1 MHTGKLV
8 HLGHFGFSY
17 FPSVDAANAF
27 AAGMDVKHDLG
38 RLFAIEREENL
49 QDLHHEIHGREI
61 VVKQHYLVERWPE
74 NLGFRG
80 LHHRAMFVLV
90 IVVGFLGH
98 GASINRAGR
107 DRMQDLTGR

>member
-38 RLFAIEREENL
+38 RLFAIQGEKNL
-49 QDLHHEIHGREI
+49 QNLHHEIHRSKI
-61 VVKQHYLVERWPE
+61 VVKQHHLVERWTQH
-74 NLGFRG
+74 LGFRG
-80 LHHRAMFVLV
+80 LHHRAVLV
-90 IVVGFLGH
+90 LVFAVGFPGH
-98 GASINRAGR
+98 GASINRPDR
-107 DRMQDLTGR
+107 DRMQDPPGP